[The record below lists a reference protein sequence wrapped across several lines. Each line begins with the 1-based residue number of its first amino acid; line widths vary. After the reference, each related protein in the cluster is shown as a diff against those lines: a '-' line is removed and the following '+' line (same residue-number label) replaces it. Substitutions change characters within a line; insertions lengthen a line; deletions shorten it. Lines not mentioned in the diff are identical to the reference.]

1 MQQGSLT
8 YKYESVQALRLV
20 AALLVV
26 VTHSTLYAHDRL
38 DQRFSIWGFG
48 TIGVDVFFVI
58 SGFVMMVSSNKYLKD
73 DSYWKKFALRRIVR
87 IGPMYW
93 IATTV
98 KLLTLLVLPGAVL
111 HAALHPGQVAL
122 SYLFLPSRNVDG
134 NLEPLLGV
142 GWTLVFE
149 MAFYAIFTL
158 ALALRVN
165 VMAFCAAC
173 LSLLALGSLFVDHAA
188 GPAISFYLDPI
199 VLYFLVGMVVAKWTI
214 DRSWRRAAGWFAYIL
229 MLWVTIDSFND
240 QRGFDLDQLTRNV
253 GVTAVFFAVIMAEPI
268 LSRRIP
274 RAVVF
279 MGDASYSLYLFH
291 PLLAPAV
298 PVVLSKFDLIN
309 QPLSVALSVVGVLI
323 ASALIY
329 KFVERPITKKLQH
342 LLLGSRSGV
351 AADRNTAPD
360 TIAPKSEL

>member
-1 MQQGSLT
+1 MQHRSLT
-8 YKYESVQALRLV
+8 YKYESVQALRLA

-58 SGFVMMVSSNKYLKD
+58 SGFVMMVSSNKHLTED
-73 DSYWKKFALRRIVR
+73 GYWRKFALRRLVR

-111 HAALHPGQVAL
+111 HAALQPEQVAL
-122 SYLFLPSRNVDG
+122 SYFFLPSRNVDG

-149 MAFYAIFTL
+149 MGFYLIFTL
-158 ALALRVN
+158 ALALKMN

-173 LSLLALGSLFVDHAA
+173 LSLLALGSLFVDHAT

-214 DRSWRRAAGWFAYIL
+214 DRSWLGTAGWFGYIL
-229 MLWVTIDSFND
+229 LLWVVIDSFND
-240 QRGFDLDQLTRNV
+240 RGAFDLDQLTRNV
-253 GVTAVFFAVIMAEPI
+253 GVTAVFFTTILAEPI
-268 LSRRIP
+268 LNRRIP

-298 PVVLSKFDLIN
+298 PVVLKKLDLIN
-309 QPLSVALSVVGVLI
+309 QPLSVALSVVGVLV
-323 ASALIY
+323 AAALIY
-329 KFVERPITKKLQH
+329 KFLERPITRKLQS
-342 LLLGSRSGV
+342 LLLGKRPEAAASRE
-351 AADRNTAPD
+351 
-360 TIAPKSEL
+360 SERDPIVPTREP